1 MVLHIL
7 NLIGLCKCIYHVLSM
22 IRYIYWKNKTEY
34 NYNKKI
40 LCSSSLVLCQSV
52 YALSLAD
59 FDRLLPSYSPFLCLS
74 FSAISPL
81 SLSLTHT
88 HTHTHT
94 HTPSVSLCL
103 TLPLVFSL
111 LFSLAVAH
119 DWRAGKNLCVFISIV
134 IETVARLQNF
144 IIQKA
149 TDAPGY

>member
-34 NYNKKI
+34 NYIKKI

-52 YALSLAD
+52 YALSLSLTLIVS
-59 FDRLLPSYSPFLCLS
+59 FHHIHPFSVFLFLLSH
-74 FSAISPL
+74 L
-81 SLSLTHT
+81 SLS

-134 IETVARLQNF
+134 IETVARLLNF

>member
-52 YALSLAD
+52 YALSL
-59 FDRLLPSYSPFLCLS
+59 SPTLILS
-74 FSAISPL
+74 FHHIHPL
-81 SLSLTHT
+81 SFFFCYLTSLSLTHT
-88 HTHTHT
+88 HTHACTHT
-94 HTPSVSLCL
+94 HTHTR